1 MGRGR
6 CPQFPCPLDGAGAM
20 ASDSHKGTYPE
31 KGTRAGPNLSSP
43 TDTFTSFLFELVPQL
58 YFAMSLA
65 Q

>member
-43 TDTFTSFLFELVPQL
+43 ADTFTSFFFELVPQL